1 MEVVMSHNILRS
13 ALVLAIV
20 TVALSAMTFAQGWG
34 GAATNMN
41 ASAEVYTVLSI
52 SQSTAL
58 NFGDILSTQAAPT
71 IDPTATGGDA
81 NVGLHTTNTAH
92 AAGKF
97 HIAGTASK
105 NVHIAYPASASLTSG
120 ANTMT
125 WTLSVSGANA
135 DAGTRGGVAYASGA
149 TAALSVSGD
158 YYLWVGG
165 NLGALSGQA
174 AGVYSGTANFVVD
187 YN

>member
-1 MEVVMSHNILRS
+1 MSRNILRS
-13 ALVLAIV
+13 ALLVAIV
-20 TVALSAMTFAQGWG
+20 MIALSGITLAQGWG
-34 GAATNMN
+34 GAATTMTAN
-41 ASAEVYTVLSI
+41 AEVYTMLSI
-52 SQSTAL
+52 TQSTAL

-81 NVGLHTTNTAH
+81 NVGLHTTNTTH

-105 NVHIAYPASASLTSG
+105 NVHITYPASASLASGANHMTWTLAVSG
-120 ANTMT
+120 ANTDD
-125 WTLSVSGANA
+125 GA
-135 DAGTRGGVAYASGA
+135 RGGASYASGA
-149 TAALSVSGD
+149 TAALSAGGD

-174 AGVYSGTANFVVD
+174 AGAYSGTANFIVD